1 MTKGDRGHF
10 ATKFGVLMATVGS
23 AVGLGN
29 IWRFPYQM
37 GMNGGA
43 AFLIVYIMAVLF
55 MGIPAMVAEF
65 IIGRESHKNTVDA
78 FATVAPGTHWN
89 LLGYLGVFTGGVI
102 NCYYCVVAGWTLYYL
117 YLSVSNSLVGY
128 SSEQYNAVFNNFVV
142 NPYIPVLFLIMVII
156 VTGAIISRGV
166 QNGIE
171 RISKIMMPMLF
182 IILIIL
188 GVNSCMMPN
197 AFQGLKFMFV
207 YDASKL
213 TFNGAMG
220 AIGQAF
226 YSLSLGMGCLITY
239 SSYFKDNVNLPK
251 TASQIAIVD
260 LLVAVLSGVM
270 IFPALF
276 SIGMQPDEGA
286 GLVFKVL
293 PSVFSQM
300 ELGTVWAVMFYVLL
314 FIAALTSF
322 ISLYE
327 VIISFVVEKFNITR
341 VKACVIMS
349 VFFAV
354 MGTISSL
361 SFGVLSDF
369 TILGKTIFD
378 VFDYLSTTILLPF
391 GGIFTSLFV
400 GWRLDRKVI
409 NTQLNIN
416 SPIKFKLIKVYIFF
430 LRFIIPIAISSM
442 FIFSVIG

>member
-43 AFLIVYIMAVLF
+43 AFLIVYILAVFL

-78 FATVAPGTHWN
+78 FNTLAPCTRWN
-89 LLGYLGVFTGGVI
+89 LLGYLGVITGGI
-102 NCYYCVVAGWTLYYL
+102 ISCYYCVVVGWTLYYL
-117 YLSVSNSLVGY
+117 CISASNSLVGY
-128 SSEQYNAVFNNFVV
+128 SPEQYNVVFNNFVT
-142 NPYIPVLFLIMVII
+142 NPYIPTLFLVLVIVITGVI
-156 VTGAIISRGV
+156 VSRGV

-171 RISKIMMPMLF
+171 RMSKIMMPMLF
-182 IILIIL
+182 ILLIVL
-188 GVNSCMMPN
+188 GINSCMMPN

-213 TFNGAMG
+213 TFDGAMG
-220 AIGQAF
+220 AVGQAF

-239 SSYFKDNVNLPK
+239 SSYFKDNVDLPK

-276 SIGMQPDEGA
+276 SLGMQPDEGA

-300 ELGTVWAVMFYVLL
+300 ALGSVWAIMFYVLL

-322 ISLYE
+322 MSLYE

-341 VKACVIMS
+341 VRACIIMS
-349 VFFAV
+349 AIFAV

-369 TILGKTIFD
+369 TIFGNTIFD
-378 VFDYLSTTILLPF
+378 TFDYLSTTILLPF

-400 GWRLDRKVI
+400 GWRLDKKVI

-416 SPIKFKLIKVYIFF
+416 SPFKFKAIKVYIFF
-430 LRFIIPIAISSM
+430 LRFIIPIAILTM
-442 FIFSVIG
+442 FVFSIVN